1 MHGLMRGKRAKP
13 SNLLYFFGRMPSWS
27 IEQSNWHQRERE
39 EMVNQNIVK
48 NIIQEYLTYRIL
60 QTVSV
65 NFTLVKFPAEKA
77 CNKDLTAV

>member
-1 MHGLMRGKRAKP
+1 
-13 SNLLYFFGRMPSWS
+13 
-27 IEQSNWHQRERE
+27 
-39 EMVNQNIVK
+39 MVNQNIVK

-77 CNKDLTAV
+77 CNKGLTAV